1 MNAAATKEL
10 ILGATGMLGSAM
22 TRVLSRA
29 SGLRVV
35 AAARSGDTPGLFE
48 PGVEAEF
55 VTGVDV
61 ADHDSLAGLFAAVRP
76 DVTINCIGL
85 IKQLAD
91 ADEVLAAVPINSLLP
106 HRLARLCQIG
116 GGRLV
121 HISTDCVFSGSKGDY
136 RETDRPDATDVYGL
150 SKYLGEV
157 EGPNAVTLRTSII
170 GHELR
175 TRHGLL
181 EWFLAQ
187 DGPIQGYAR
196 AIFSGFP
203 TVELARI
210 VRDHV
215 IPVPDLKGLYHVS
228 AEPIS
233 KYDLLHLFAAEYGR
247 MIEIERSEEVRI
259 DRSLNSER
267 FRAKA
272 GYAPPPWSE
281 LVSAM
286 RRFG

>member
-1 MNAAATKEL
+1 MNAAATKVL

-106 HRLARLCQIG
+106 HRLARLC
-116 GGRLV
+116 L
-121 HISTDCVFSGSKGDY
+121 
-136 RETDRPDATDVYGL
+136 
-150 SKYLGEV
+150 
-157 EGPNAVTLRTSII
+157 
-170 GHELR
+170 
-175 TRHGLL
+175 
-181 EWFLAQ
+181 
-187 DGPIQGYAR
+187 
-196 AIFSGFP
+196 
-203 TVELARI
+203 
-210 VRDHV
+210 
-215 IPVPDLKGLYHVS
+215 
-228 AEPIS
+228 
-233 KYDLLHLFAAEYGR
+233 
-247 MIEIERSEEVRI
+247 
-259 DRSLNSER
+259 
-267 FRAKA
+267 
-272 GYAPPPWSE
+272 
-281 LVSAM
+281 
-286 RRFG
+286 